1 MGLRFRRWVC
11 TWASTWVR
19 AWLWAWVAGGV
30 LTAGLLAPAGAAEQG
45 PTAARTRP
53 QRILFVGDS
62 IAWGTGASAPVQR
75 FTSRLVSR
83 LNAGGGRFEELN
95 LAIRGSTLVDQA
107 WPHPGEST
115 HPHGLARV
123 IDLAPDVVVLEHG
136 SNDNAFGHSLGEFL
150 WAYRDSV
157 RTLERSLPGT
167 RIVCM
172 TIPPRWDSLAADD
185 DWLNRAN
192 VGIQEIAALERTLLA
207 QSYAKLRNR
216 RELFPD
222 GIHPNDE
229 GHRLLAESAA
239 EALAGERQSPERF
252 DLAFAGQGRHRV
264 AGYTIEAHARPDAP
278 AGGDDSGWVEIRGL
292 SLDGLRYRS
301 DYALTIGT
309 APRTCR
315 RIPRLTLHHADG
327 SRSEL
332 TGECTVWYRTG
343 LYRLPASPDAPVRV
357 EILH

>member
-1 MGLRFRRWVC
+1 MGLRFYAW
-11 TWASTWVR
+11 TWAW
-19 AWLWAWVAGGV
+19 AWLRTGVAGGI
-30 LTAGLLAPAGAAEQG
+30 LLCTLLAPADAAEQD
-45 PTAARTRP
+45 PTGARMRP

-83 LNAGGGRFEELN
+83 LNAGGGRFRELN

-157 RTLERSLPGT
+157 RTLERGLPDT

-172 TIPPRWDSLAADD
+172 TIPPRWDSLASDD
-185 DWLNRAN
+185 DWRNRAN
-192 VGIQEIAALERTLLA
+192 VGIQEIAALEHTLLA
-207 QSYAKLRNR
+207 QSHAKLRNR

-229 GHRLLAESAA
+229 GHRLLAESVA

-252 DLAFAGQGRHRV
+252 DLAFEGAGRHRV

-278 AGGDDSGWVEIRGL
+278 AGRDGSGWVEIRGL
-292 SLDGLRYRS
+292 SLDGLHYRS

-315 RIPRLTLHHADG
+315 RNPSLTLRRADG

-332 TGECTVWYRTG
+332 TGECAAWYRTG
-343 LYRLPASPDAPVRV
+343 HYRLPASPNASVRV
-357 EILH
+357 DIRR